1 MAETSQ
7 AAAICITPAFRYLY
21 NQPPI
26 EFVIPNF
33 QGMKDAN
40 AKWKSPLLFTHEK
53 GYKFHLEVY
62 PNGWGSGQDSHV
74 SVYVSL

>member
-1 MAETSQ
+1 MVETSQ
-7 AAAICITPAFRYLY
+7 AAAITPAFRYLY

-40 AKWKSPLLFTHEK
+40 AKWKSPLLF
-53 GYKFHLEVY
+53 YA
-62 PNGWGSGQDSHV
+62 
-74 SVYVSL
+74 